1 MAGFK
6 AFRADVTRN
15 IVQDTVEKRF
25 AFDIEL
31 LLRTELARHDSIERV
46 AIAWIDSEA
55 ASTTKE
61 LQPYLPMLKSLV
73 RISQK
78 YLPTDDTA
86 LGFASL
92 IESLDENSWA
102 RLSGNVPAEIE
113 EREPSEFDEY
123 DAVAP
128 DDLRRAA
135 QLERTGT

>member
-46 AIAWIDSEA
+46 AIASIDSEA

-78 YLPTDDTA
+78 YLPADDTA
-86 LGFASL
+86 SGFAAL
-92 IESLDENSWA
+92 IESIDEESRT
-102 RLSGNVPAEIE
+102 RLSGNVPAEIA
-113 EREPSEFDEY
+113 EREPTEFDEY
-123 DAVAP
+123 DAVSP

-135 QLERTGT
+135 QLVLTGS